1 MRAAGFLVHILTASG
16 AGLALLAMIAAVR
29 NDWPQMFMWLG
40 VALAVDAI
48 DGPLARLFDVGER
61 LPRWSGDTLDLV
73 VDFTTYVFIPAYV
86 IAEAGML
93 PPPIAAIAGV
103 LVAVTGAL
111 YFADGNMKTEGNYF
125 SGFPAVWNVIVF
137 YLLLLNPGPAAV
149 AVSVLTLCI
158 LTFVPI
164 KFVHP
169 FRVRRYR
176 ALTITLLALWMILA
190 WLAVSQG
197 LKPSFWVDA
206 ALCLIAL
213 YFLGFG
219 LLPIPD
225 EP

>member
-1 MRAAGFLVHILTASG
+1 MRAAAFLVHILTATG
-16 AGLALLAMIAAVR
+16 AGFALLAMIAAVR
-29 NDWPQMFMWLG
+29 TDWPLMFAWLG
-40 VALAVDAI
+40 CALVVDGV
-48 DGPLARLFDVGER
+48 DGPLARLFNVGDR

-86 IAEAGML
+86 IADAGML
-93 PPPIAAIAGV
+93 PPPIAAIAGA

-111 YFADGNMKTEGNYF
+111 YFADANMKTDGNYF

-137 YLLLLNPGPAAV
+137 YLLLLDPGPAIV
-149 AVSVLTLCI
+149 AVTVLTLCI

-169 FRVRRYR
+169 FRVRRFR
-176 ALTITLLALWMILA
+176 TLTVTLLALWAVLA
-190 WLAVSQG
+190 SVAVLQG
-197 LKPSFWVDA
+197 LKPGFWIDV

-219 LLPIPD
+219 LLPVR
-225 EP
+225 EPT